1 MDGDEADD
9 DRSALALLLPFYVNG
24 TLPQSERA
32 RIETALAADLDL
44 RAELEAVRD
53 IADLVRRGGADIA
66 GPVATPERLDALLR
80 RIDADAPPR
89 AGLRRLIPGRR
100 TQAPSPRIGAPARV
114 WKRAF
119 AAALTLAVIQSG
131 VLAYQAQSPKTYASL
146 GGPEPAK
153 PAVRRLLLRLDPEA
167 RWAQIE
173 ALLEVHDLTLLGGPR
188 GGAIEVGVPAD
199 ADSAELV
206 ATLRASRLVTFAGV
220 VN

>member
-9 DRSALALLLPFYVNG
+9 ERSALALLLPFYVNG

-32 RIETALAADLDL
+32 RIETALAADPDL

-53 IADLVRRGGADIA
+53 IADLVRRGGAEIA

-80 RIDADAPPR
+80 RIDADAPRP
-89 AGLRRLIPGRR
+89 GLRRLIPGRR
-100 TQAPSPRIGAPARV
+100 AQAPSARIGAPARV

-119 AAALTLAVIQSG
+119 AAALALAVIQSG

-146 GGPEPAK
+146 GGPEPSK
-153 PAVRRLLLRLDPEA
+153 PAVRRLLLRLDPDA
-167 RWAQIE
+167 SWAQIE
-173 ALLEVHDLTLLGGPR
+173 ALLEVHDLTLSGGPR
-188 GGAIEVGVPAD
+188 GGAIEVDVPAD